1 MGICNIKGVS
11 MYAFKVFVTT
21 LIILLLVI
29 LTYAATRSDAKGRYV
44 AYGIIIVNILSVLA
58 IWG

>member
-1 MGICNIKGVS
+1 

-29 LTYAATRSDAKGRYV
+29 LTYTATRSDAKGRYV

>member
-1 MGICNIKGVS
+1 
-11 MYAFKVFVTT
+11 MYAFKVFETT
-21 LIILLLVI
+21 LIIRVLVI
-29 LTYAATRSDAKGRYV
+29 MTYTATTSDAKGRYV